1 MVENA
6 TYLKHTAVAVGATA
20 GEAVGAM
27 VEGAEVT
34 AEMAE
39 VVAAVAA
46 EVAVEGCT
54 SRGSSPPSTMVLT
67 PLTPSVTSQVKSGHN
82 LVLMGKHISGGPD
95 SKILP
100 TLALCNKSMRTKTM
114 SKNLWTN
121 SRRMNAGPPM
131 GPSLD
136 PVPMVPPRVG
146 IGPDARSNLSSL
158 GRDIDR

>member
-1 MVENA
+1 MN
-6 TYLKHTAVAVGATA
+6 YTAVAVGATA
-20 GEAVGAM
+20 GEAVGAT
-27 VEGAEVT
+27 VEGAEVA

-46 EVAVEGCT
+46 EVAVECT
-54 SRGSSPPSTMVLT
+54 SSGSSPPSTMVLT

-114 SKNLWTN
+114 SKNLRTS
-121 SRRMNAGPPM
+121 SRRMNAAQPTA
-131 GPSLD
+131 PSLD

-146 IGPDARSNLSSL
+146 IRPDARSNLSSL